1 MKSPPTTQKPRWKIA
16 ASARSS
22 SDRDGCVLLDTEKG
36 VFYGANS
43 LGSKIWELIR
53 VSPNG
58 ATSEGLLDRIASEVE
73 EVPREQLAR
82 DLDEYLQR
90 LVTQG
95 LLTTETLA
103 SLPA

>member
-1 MKSPPTTQKPRWKIA
+1 MKSSPTIHRQRWKIA

-53 VSPNG
+53 ENPDGV
-58 ATSEGLLDRIASEVE
+58 TSEGLLDRIASAVE
-73 EVPREQLAR
+73 IPREQLAR
-82 DLDEYLQR
+82 DLDEYLQH
-90 LVTQG
+90 LAAQG
-95 LLTTETLA
+95 LLTMELLQSSA
-103 SLPA
+103 G

>member
-1 MKSPPTTQKPRWKIA
+1 MKSPPTIQRQRWKIA

-53 VSPNG
+53 ENPDG
-58 ATSEGLLDRIASEVE
+58 ATSESLLDCMAGEV
-73 EVPREQLAR
+73 EVPREQLAL
-82 DLDEYLQR
+82 DLDEYLR
-90 LVTQG
+90 HLAKQG
-95 LLTTETLA
+95 LLTMEVLQSSA
-103 SLPA
+103 G